1 MKMKDTRGIEIDHQF
16 AERTTFIVTK
26 DGKIAA
32 EVATVNGMT
41 PAGNVEKSLQIVQD
55 IAAGKP
61 VS

>member
-1 MKMKDTRGIEIDHQF
+1 MDLDHKF

-32 EVATVNGMT
+32 TVGGVS
-41 PAGNVEKSLQIVQD
+41 PAENVEKTLTIVQD